1 MTTVLQNKAQV
12 QDSPF
17 GADQQAK
24 AAVELTAQQVAAL
37 YNLLKAEEDYGEG
50 LPLAL
55 VALRRELKEKARAL
69 GLSFREGYAYLR

>member
-24 AAVELTAQQVAAL
+24 AVVELTPEQVALL
-37 YNLLKAEEDYGEG
+37 YNLLKGEVDYGDG
-50 LPLAL
+50 LPGAL
-55 VALRRELKEKARAL
+55 EALRRELKEKAKAL
-69 GLSFREGYAYLR
+69 GLVFREGYAYLR

>member
-24 AAVELTAQQVAAL
+24 AAVELTPEQVALL
-37 YNLLKAEEDYGEG
+37 YNLLKGEVDYGDG
-50 LPLAL
+50 LPGAL
-55 VALRRELKEKARAL
+55 EALRRELKEKAKAL
-69 GLSFREGYAYLR
+69 GLVFREGYAYLR